1 MDHSPTI
8 VAAAPDARPVDRPAR
23 VAATLL
29 LASGLVGGVSLV
41 FLIAM
46 FIAFGAGERS
56 TGMTLGFV
64 NDTLGW
70 VSCLLA
76 LPAVVAIHALVRR
89 VAPALSLALMVL
101 GLASFGAITV
111 LQLLL
116 VTNVLTFEEQIGPV
130 SIAYLGLGV
139 WLVASGYLGSRA
151 GTIPNGA
158 RWGLFAAIYIGFPFW
173 ALRMS
178 RLFDR
183 GPASRAAGL
192 SAS

>member
-8 VAAAPDARPVDRPAR
+8 DVTAPDARPADRFAR
-23 VAATLL
+23 LAATLL
-29 LASGLVGGVSLV
+29 LASGVIGGISLV

-46 FIAFGAGERS
+46 FVAFGAGARS

-64 NDTLGW
+64 NDTFGW

-76 LPAVVAIHALVRR
+76 LPAVVAIHALARR
-89 VAPALSLALMVL
+89 AAPALSLALLVL

-116 VTNVLTFEEQIGPV
+116 VTNVLTFEQQIGPV
-130 SIAYLGLGV
+130 SIAYFGLGV

-151 GTIPNGA
+151 GSIPNGA
-158 RWGLFAAIYIGFPFW
+158 RWGLFAAIYVGYPFW
-173 ALRMS
+173 AFRTW
-178 RLFDR
+178 RLIDR
-183 GPASRAAGL
+183 GPARGAEGL